1 MTWMNFVGGKMDD
14 TDYHEIECA
23 LRETEEE
30 IGLGSE
36 FIDVSHEKYQWE
48 SIVNDS
54 FRYGDLAHK
63 SRLETAHQ

>member
-1 MTWMNFVGGKMDD
+1 MDD

-36 FIDVSHEKYQWE
+36 FIDVSHEKYQ
-48 SIVNDS
+48 
-54 FRYGDLAHK
+54 
-63 SRLETAHQ
+63 

>member
-1 MTWMNFVGGKMDD
+1 MNFVGGKMDD

-36 FIDVSHEKYQWE
+36 FIDVSHEKYQ
-48 SIVNDS
+48 
-54 FRYGDLAHK
+54 
-63 SRLETAHQ
+63 